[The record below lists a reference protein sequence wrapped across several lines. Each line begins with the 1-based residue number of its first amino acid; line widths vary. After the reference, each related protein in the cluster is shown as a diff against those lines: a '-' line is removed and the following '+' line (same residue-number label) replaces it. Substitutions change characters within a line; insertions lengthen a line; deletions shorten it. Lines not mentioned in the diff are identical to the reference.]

1 MQRYDSKDTTPAPG
15 SSFLQEGPEARVGAE
30 RVERRLCV
38 AFQHI
43 RKIGKRLIGRRGFS
57 LLARGRRP
65 IRVSYLLPRVLV
77 FVTVETQQF
86 PVAPIGWIV
95 VVVMVPV
102 MDRKLAKLLAAEFAT
117 APRTDPGIYL
127 ERLLP
132 IGIGPLIA
140 VVYCPRVLGQWFDGI
155 RFYAAASSPTRS
167 RRTWAGLR

>member
-1 MQRYDSKDTTPAPG
+1 MTRKTLRLRREVH
-15 SSFLQEGPEARVGAE
+15 FLQEGPEAGVGAE

-140 VVYCPRVLGQWFDGI
+140 GALCLDNNRVPAVVLCLG
-155 RFYAAASSPTRS
+155 
-167 RRTWAGLR
+167 LL

>member
-1 MQRYDSKDTTPAPG
+1 MLRFNTS
-15 SSFLQEGPEARVGAE
+15 ARV
-30 RVERRLCV
+30 
-38 AFQHI
+38 
-43 RKIGKRLIGRRGFS
+43 GKRLIGRRGFS

-140 VVYCPRVLGQWFDGI
+140 VALCLDNNRVPGCRSLLGSSLMTCAPPRSACSVLGRVDGWTML
-155 RFYAAASSPTRS
+155 RADAHAAFADLGGDVVMAEGG
-167 RRTWAGLR
+167 AGL